1 MSQLDGITHDGLKM
15 ALGIKGNYQAHEPI
29 CLPGEKNR
37 ILSPENLMNHHINLL
52 TMEDPLALSMIATRD
67 PEAPMALAAAARLSP
82 QGAKSKLLSGVFQ
95 VVGETTKHP
104 LIAKCVSLITENSFN
119 PGAIGMVRKHASQF
133 IATTRKEY
141 TLALRHNM
149 QALLEGS
156 IAPRYF
162 VDEFFELT
170 EAGNMRSDIRKKL
183 VLSLLISESI
193 RPSIK
198 FLFLENFDRL
208 PRSVQQAILGEVLKA
223 NPSHHMEIIKEE
235 LRWIVAKE
243 DKPVAPTDR
252 PVLVAAGRM
261 ARVEPKAKA
270 FAVEPKAKAFAV
282 EPKAKAFAVEAKVKA
297 VVVAPNKPKMRP
309 WRPGESPTLSGSME
323 IPWN

>member
-1 MSQLDGITHDGLKM
+1 MNQLDGITHDGLKM

-29 CLPGEKNR
+29 CIPGEETR
-37 ILSPENLMNHHINLL
+37 ILSPENLMNHHIDLL

-67 PEAPMALAAAARLSP
+67 PEPPMALAAAARLSP
-82 QGAKSKLLSGVFQ
+82 LGGKSKLLSGVFQ

-104 LIAKCVSLITENSFN
+104 LITKCVSLITENAFN
-119 PGAIGMVRKHASQF
+119 PEAIVMVRKHASQF
-133 IATTRKEY
+133 IVNSRKEY
-141 TLALRHNM
+141 TLALRRNM
-149 QALLEGS
+149 QALLEGT

-162 VDEFFELT
+162 VSEFFELT

-183 VLSLLISESI
+183 VLSLLVSESI

-208 PRSVQQAILGEVLKA
+208 PNPVQKAILSEVLKA

-235 LRWIVAKE
+235 LRWIVTKE
-243 DKPVAPTDR
+243 EKSVKPAEMVASVSASHSIERT
-252 PVLVAAGRM
+252 AA
-261 ARVEPKAKA
+261 ATVKAKPA
-270 FAVEPKAKAFAV
+270 TPEPGM
-282 EPKAKAFAVEAKVKA
+282 PKI
-297 VVVAPNKPKMRP
+297 RP
-309 WRPGESPTLSGSME
+309 WRPGESPTPSGSME